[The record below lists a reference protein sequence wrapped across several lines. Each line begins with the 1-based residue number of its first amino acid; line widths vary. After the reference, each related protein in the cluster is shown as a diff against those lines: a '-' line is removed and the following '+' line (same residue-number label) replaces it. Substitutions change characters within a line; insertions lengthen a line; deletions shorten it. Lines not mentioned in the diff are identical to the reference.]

1 MDAGNLGL
9 HLEDLEDAGFD
20 PFVVEKLSHGWTPDP
35 YPAIHALRAKGPVHK
50 GSYRDLFSAVPD
62 VQMAGLNHYVVL
74 GYDLIQEVLLAPQ
87 AFTNAEAFGP
97 NLGRSFGR
105 TVTVMDGPE
114 HARFR
119 KIFQR
124 AFLPQ
129 TVAKWGET
137 IVDPV
142 VDDLMAG
149 FLPRGEADLVEEFTH
164 HYPFQVIYR
173 QLELEPEQAPVFHK
187 LAIAQLLSSI
197 GAPQGQEAS
206 RKLGDFFAELLARR
220 RAAPGTDLVSHLA
233 TVEADG
239 ERLPDEVLIAFLRQL
254 MNAGGDTT
262 YRGTSVLLAGL
273 LTHPDQLAAVAA
285 DRSLIPQAIDE
296 ALRWEGPVAS
306 TWRHATE
313 AVTLGGVD
321 IPQGAILNVVLASA
335 NRDPEKFPDP
345 DRFDI
350 FRERTVRN
358 LAFATGPHVC
368 IGQHLARV
376 EMTRALNA
384 ILDRLPNLRLD
395 PDKPPPEIVGH
406 ILRVPEHIHV
416 RFDAR

>member
-1 MDAGNLGL
+1 MTATP
-9 HLEDLEDAGFD
+9 HLEDLEDRSFD
-20 PFVVEKLSHGWTPDP
+20 PFEMEKLSHGTADDP
-35 YPAIHALRAKGPVHK
+35 YPTIHALMAKGRVHK
-50 GSYRDLFSAVPD
+50 GAYRDFFDAVPD

-74 GYDLIQEVLLAPQ
+74 GYDLIQQVLLDPET
-87 AFTNAEAFGP
+87 FTNREAFQH

-105 TVTVMDGPE
+105 TVTVMDGAE

-119 KIFQR
+119 RIFQR

-129 TVAKWGET
+129 VVAKWGESV
-137 IVDPV
+137 VDPAV
-142 VDDLMAG
+142 NDLMEG
-149 FLPRGEADLVEEFTH
+149 FIHRGEADLIEEFTH

-197 GAPQGQEAS
+197 GAPQGAEAS
-206 RKLGDFFAELLARR
+206 GKLGVFFAELLERKRAR
-220 RAAPGTDLVSHLA
+220 PGSDLISHLA
-233 TVEADG
+233 TVEVDG

-262 YRGTSVLLAGL
+262 YRGTSVLLVGL

-285 DRSLIPQAIDE
+285 DRSLVSQAIDE

-306 TWRHATE
+306 SWRHA
-313 AVTLGGVD
+313 ARDVTLGGVE
-321 IPQGAILNVVLASA
+321 IPKGAILNIVLASA
-335 NRDPEKFPDP
+335 NRDPEKYPDP

-358 LAFATGPHVC
+358 LAFASGPHVC

-384 ILDRLPNLRLD
+384 ILDRLSNLRLD
-395 PDKPPPEIVGH
+395 PEKPPPDIRGH
-406 ILRVPEHIHV
+406 ILRVPEHLYV
-416 RFDAR
+416 AFDPA